1 MQSTLRGEDAYRE
14 APPLCP
20 SCAVMMSEKHLY
32 DAVVDICGDCHGV
45 WVDWFDGDLGH
56 VIEQVSETDPASAR
70 GNESQKSGTCPKCQ
84 ASLAREDRAD
94 GVSLLRCGDCGG
106 AFVPR
111 GSFVPLIAVAHK
123 SSETPAQTS
132 SSVFA
137 RLAAILHSLL
147 SGKD

>member
-1 MQSTLRGEDAYRE
+1 MMQASAGYRD

-20 SCAVMMSEKHLY
+20 TCAVMMTEKNLY
-32 DAVVDICGDCHGV
+32 DAVVDVCGDCHGV

-56 VIEQVSETDPASAR
+56 VIEQVSENDPSSAR
-70 GNESQKSGTCPKCQ
+70 AHETQISGACPKCQ
-84 ASLAREDRAD
+84 ARLVAEDRSD

-111 GSFVPLIAVAHK
+111 SSFMPLIALAHK
-123 SSETPAQTS
+123 EPEIPAQNS
-132 SSVFA
+132 PSVFA
-137 RLAAILHSLL
+137 RLVAVLHSLL